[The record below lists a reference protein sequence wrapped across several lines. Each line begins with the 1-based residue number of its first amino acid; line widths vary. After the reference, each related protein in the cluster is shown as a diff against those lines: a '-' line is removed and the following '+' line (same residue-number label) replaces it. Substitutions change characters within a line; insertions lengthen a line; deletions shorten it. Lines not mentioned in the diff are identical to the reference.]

1 MIKLLLDK
9 QIFASSDAI
18 TAATRKILST
28 TRTILALT
36 WFCHLSMYRVFIKE
50 GQKVKAYQTAKI
62 CLFRASIEFILTT
75 TYEHLF
81 IYTKDFKYF
90 T

>member
-1 MIKLLLDK
+1 MGSGPPPLFIVLWKKYKVLFFLKIDHFLSTYCIFTIKNPKKLKLLLYK

-36 WFCHLSMYRVFIKE
+36 WFCHLSMY
-50 GQKVKAYQTAKI
+50 
-62 CLFRASIEFILTT
+62 L
-75 TYEHLF
+75 
-81 IYTKDFKYF
+81 
-90 T
+90 

>member
-1 MIKLLLDK
+1 MILIDIDIMEKE
-9 QIFASSDAI
+9 
-18 TAATRKILST
+18 
-28 TRTILALT
+28 TILKLDQNIELK
-36 WFCHLSMYRVFIKE
+36 FQLSFVNQVHFQVRLYRVFIKE

-62 CLFRASIEFILTT
+62 CLFRPSIEFILTT

>member
-1 MIKLLLDK
+1 LIE
-9 QIFASSDAI
+9 SCGWWWGGGVVNSV
-18 TAATRKILST
+18 
-28 TRTILALT
+28 RT
-36 WFCHLSMYRVFIKE
+36 YRVFIKE

-90 T
+90 TLNVI